1 MPIHTAFAR
10 ALRDLAN
17 PRVLSVLLLPMLG
30 AITLWSLLG
39 WFFWDAW
46 SGGLR
51 AAIDSTAA
59 GAWLVAHGA
68 AWLVGSASAI
78 LVITLLLPAIFVT
91 AVVITELI
99 AMPMIVSVVERRYPG
114 LARRGGGTI
123 VGSLANAAAAVLV
136 FAVLWMVTLPLW
148 LTGVGIAVVPA
159 LNSAYLNQR
168 LFRYDALSEHATR
181 EEYREIVKRAK
192 WRLYAL
198 GLLLALLYFIP
209 FVNLIAPVVSGLAF
223 THFCLGELRSLRE
236 KAPRA

>member
-17 PRVLSVLLLPMLG
+17 PRVLSVLLIPMLG
-30 AITLWSLLG
+30 AIALWSLLG
-39 WFFWDAW
+39 WFFWDTW

-51 AAIDSTAA
+51 AAIDSTAV
-59 GAWLVAHGA
+59 GVWLASHGA

-78 LVITLLLPAIFVT
+78 LVIVLLLPAMFVT
-91 AVVITELI
+91 AVLITELI

-114 LARRGGGTI
+114 VARLGGGAVT
-123 VGSLANAAAAVLV
+123 GSMANAMAAVVV
-136 FAVLWMVTLPLW
+136 FAVLWIVTLPLW
-148 LTGVGIAVVPA
+148 LTGVGAAVLPA

-168 LFRYDALSEHATR
+168 LFRYDALAEHATR

-198 GLLLALLYFIP
+198 GLLLALLYYIP

-223 THFCLGELRSLRE
+223 THFCLGELARLRG
-236 KAPRA
+236 KA